1 MGIFNKLF
9 PSDKQKIENH
19 RLEKAI
25 EEMNSKPND
34 NNLQILH
41 REYLKSHL
49 FIPAMSK
56 QDSTPQLRTLSLTL
70 DIQSAVFT
78 TQKSSGELTW
88 LSFTSLRAFQE
99 WNQNGHD
106 FILFTGQEICVAA
119 LKNNISCLFVSSG
132 KSTGQILRPGI
143 QALAE
148 GSVFESL
155 GEMNI
160 YATRLSFEAAIRVG
174 IPPDLSDKSVLVR
187 LKLLLSKNAL
197 IEEVYLVQ
205 LQVEEGVPHLALGI
219 KFAPIS
225 EQKMK
230 IIIDGLSSDIQ
241 PLVGKGEFWDI
252 IPLETNNDLSDKI
265 LKTKNKIYSSI

>member
-9 PSDKQKIENH
+9 PSDKQKIENP

-34 NNLQILH
+34 NNLQVLH

-56 QDSTPQLRTLSLTL
+56 QDSTPQLRTLSLTSDL
-70 DIQSAVFT
+70 QSAVFT
-78 TQKSSGELTW
+78 TQKSSGELAW
-88 LSFTSLRAFQE
+88 LSFTSLQAFQE

-119 LKNNISCLFVSSG
+119 LQNNISSLFVSSG
-132 KSTGQILRPGI
+132 KNTGEIHRPGI

-155 GEMNI
+155 GEKNI
-160 YATRLSFEAAIRVG
+160 YATRLPFGGTTRVE
-174 IPPDLSDKSVLVR
+174 IPPDFSDPSVFER

-197 IEEVYLVQ
+197 IEEAYLVQ
-205 LQVEEGVPHLALGI
+205 LQVEEGAPHLALGI
-219 KFAPIS
+219 KLASIS

-230 IIIDGLSSDIQ
+230 IIIDGITSDVQ

-252 IPLETNNDLSDKI
+252 IPLETNSDLSDKI